1 MKFLISTYGAEEVV
15 KALRRFSSLRGW
27 PAKIVSDP
35 GSQLVSSSGNLE
47 SWWKSLE
54 EPLKKFAA
62 DSQFAWDISPVNSPW
77 RQGRCESRIKSLKR
91 LLAISASFTRLSPLE
106 LQTVLME
113 AANLSNERPIGVVR
127 TPKSYGTF
135 SVITPNSLLMRRS
148 RNLVPDDVNLG
159 AHLKQGVRYELIQ
172 QVTAAF
178 WDKWTQEV
186 TPTRV
191 IRQKWHEISQN
202 LKYGD
207 VVLVHD
213 RSPIKGRYI
222 LGIVESV
229 KMGTDGQ
236 VRSCNIG
243 YTISN
248 KKDAVDKYSGGRRI
262 SVSRSVQRLTLLL
275 PIEEQNENLDVVDNV
290 VRKACEIS

>member
-1 MKFLISTYGAEEVV
+1 M
-15 KALRRFSSLRGW
+15 
-27 PAKIVSDP
+27 
-35 GSQLVSSSGNLE
+35 
-47 SWWKSLE
+47 
-54 EPLKKFAA
+54 
-62 DSQFAWDISPVNSPW
+62 
-77 RQGRCESRIKSLKR
+77 
-91 LLAISASFTRLSPLE
+91 
-106 LQTVLME
+106 
-113 AANLSNERPIGVVR
+113 
-127 TPKSYGTF
+127 
-135 SVITPNSLLMRRS
+135 
-148 RNLVPDDVNLG
+148 
-159 AHLKQGVRYELIQ
+159 
-172 QVTAAF
+172 TAAF

-290 VRKACEIS
+290 VRKAGEI